1 MRPHHFCWQHH
12 SVGLIGSSLLSLF
25 CVIGDV
31 SNFQSCFVSSFFL
44 RKTNY
49 WAGVSCRPLSNF
61 HQLSRPP
68 GAFQQDEWC
77 ITWHFHPS
85 GSQNR
90 SFHSMLKKSEKV
102 PFFIRILH
110 HHQKLKSIVKYISSF
125 FLEQKAND
133 KKFCFFAT
141 MIEICFF
148 TIFFLI
154 FEHSV
159 GAHTKTI
166 IIVTTRIFHP
176 FPSICYY
183 MLMSLVLQEL

>member
-1 MRPHHFCWQHH
+1 MYLWSLIISQNRYLITSQKIIVLHLNDNLWHETLSFLLAA
-12 SVGLIGSSLLSLF
+12 SVGLIGSSRSPSLF

-31 SNFQSCFVSSFFL
+31 GNFQSCFVSSLFL

-110 HHQKLKSIVKYISSF
+110 HHQKLKSIVKDIVF
-125 FLEQKAND
+125 FSRTKSKWQKLL
-133 KKFCFFAT
+133 FFAT
-141 MIEICFF
+141 
-148 TIFFLI
+148 LW
-154 FEHSV
+154 
-159 GAHTKTI
+159 
-166 IIVTTRIFHP
+166 
-176 FPSICYY
+176 
-183 MLMSLVLQEL
+183 

>member
-1 MRPHHFCWQHH
+1 MIALNFKDLHWIWSVVNRLHFNDNWWHETPSFLLAA

-102 PFFIRILH
+102 PFSIWISH
-110 HHQKLKSIVKYISSF
+110 HYQKLKSIVKYLSSF
-125 FLEQKAND
+125 F
-133 KKFCFFAT
+133 
-141 MIEICFF
+141 
-148 TIFFLI
+148 
-154 FEHSV
+154 
-159 GAHTKTI
+159 
-166 IIVTTRIFHP
+166 
-176 FPSICYY
+176 
-183 MLMSLVLQEL
+183 